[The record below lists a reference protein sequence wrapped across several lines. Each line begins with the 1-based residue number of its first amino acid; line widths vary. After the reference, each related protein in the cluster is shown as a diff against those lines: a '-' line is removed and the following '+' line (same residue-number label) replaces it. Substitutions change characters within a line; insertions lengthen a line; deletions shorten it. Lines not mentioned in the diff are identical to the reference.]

1 MYNSI
6 ANGANK
12 LNRLKPTKP
21 REEMLPIFKQLQE
34 IFMGPK
40 ADDETNYEL
49 ANNEAEN
56 EQPDT
61 ADVSDLESE
70 EPVKQ
75 RGKQKAEGLKILTP
89 QQMLSRLPISLAQLE
104 TGNNSENFKNEI
116 RQLFYSLY
124 R

>member
-89 QQMLSRLPISLAQLE
+89 QQMLSRLPISLPQLE

>member
-1 MYNSI
+1 MYSSI

-40 ADDETNYEL
+40 ADDETNYES

-75 RGKQKAEGLKILTP
+75 RGKQKEGLKILTP

-104 TGNNSENFKNEI
+104 IGNNSENFKNEI
-116 RQLFYSLY
+116 TQLFCSLY